1 MTTRRELLASAA
13 LLAPLALG
21 LKPAQAAEHKP
32 KDGLKEDQAPD
43 KPQFL
48 FVQSAEGVTYADGR
62 LTLKGISPV
71 TVLFSD
77 RPDRLA
83 GHMAAAKFIP
93 FWGEGADS
101 FKSDPPNGTLSV
113 VEGEG
118 MDNVVMTLRNPQ
130 LAGRELSYE
139 VTLLEGTPPASAGAA
154 SRFIDIIGMPLTPIS
169 FAGAGRR
176 MWRRGFYR

>member
-1 MTTRRELLASAA
+1 MTTRRDLIAAAA
-13 LLAPLALG
+13 LLAPLALT
-21 LKPAQAAEHKP
+21 LKTAQSAEHEP
-32 KDGLKEDQAPD
+32 KEGEAHA

-71 TVLFSD
+71 TILFSD
-77 RPDRLA
+77 RPERLA
-83 GHMAAAKFIP
+83 GHMATASFIP

-113 VEGEG
+113 VEGEA
-118 MDNVVMTLRNPQ
+118 MDNVVMTLSNPQ
-130 LAGRELSYE
+130 LAGRDLSYA
-139 VTLLEGTPPASAGAA
+139 VQVLEGTPPASAGAA
-154 SRFIDIIGMPLTPIS
+154 SLFIDIIGMPLTPVS

>member
-1 MTTRRELLASAA
+1 MTTRRDLIVGTA
-13 LLAPLALG
+13 LLAPLALT
-21 LKPAQAAEHKP
+21 LKTAQATEHKP
-32 KDGLKEDQAPD
+32 KEGGAHE

-71 TVLFSD
+71 TILFSD
-77 RPDRLA
+77 RPERLA
-83 GHMAAAKFIP
+83 GHMATASFVP

-101 FKSDPPNGTLSV
+101 FKSDPPNGTLAV
-113 VEGEG
+113 VEGEA

-130 LAGRELSYE
+130 LAGGDLSYE
-139 VTLLEGTPPASAGAA
+139 VKVLEGTPPASAGAA
-154 SRFIDIIGMPLTPIS
+154 SLFIDIIGMPLTPVS

-176 MWRRGFYR
+176 MWRRSFYR